1 MINKFGFLLG
11 LGFISV
17 STYASDTTSSVV
29 SELTMR
35 HQANSI
41 TTVKSYRPVASFW
54 ATSGSNTVPLAMA
67 SKFLTGGYIS
77 PARNEKVLFSLV
89 PDVLRVQ
96 RAHRAVRSAT
106 AQPIHHFILD
116 VAVLLRADP
125 RTHPPTLYS
134 FSQRAACLA

>member
-1 MINKFGFLLG
+1 MEAAKA
-11 LGFISV
+11 V
-17 STYASDTTSSVV
+17 RSSGQR
-29 SELTMR
+29 L
-35 HQANSI
+35 QCA
-41 TTVKSYRPVASFW
+41 
-54 ATSGSNTVPLAMA
+54 PL
-67 SKFLTGGYIS
+67 

-96 RAHRAVRSAT
+96 RVHRAVRSAT
-106 AQPIHHFILD
+106 AQPINHFILD